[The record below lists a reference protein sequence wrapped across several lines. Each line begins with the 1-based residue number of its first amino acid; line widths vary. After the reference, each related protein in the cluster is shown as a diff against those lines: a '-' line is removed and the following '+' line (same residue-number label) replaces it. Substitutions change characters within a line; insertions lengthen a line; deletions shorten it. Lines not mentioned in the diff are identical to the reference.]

1 MSLKIANR
9 SVGSE
14 HPPFIIAEM
23 SGNHNQSLDRA
34 LAIVEAAAKA
44 GVHAL
49 KLQTYTADTMTL
61 DLKEGEFFIDDPN
74 SLWQGRSLYELYQ
87 EAYTPW
93 EWHEPIFKRC
103 QELGLIGFSTPFDET
118 AVDFLESLNVP
129 CYKIASFEN
138 TDIPLIRK
146 VASTGKPMIIS
157 TGMATVAE
165 LDETVRAAR
174 EAGCEDLV
182 LLKCTSTYPATPNN
196 TNLLTIPHLREL
208 FGVQVGLSDHTMG
221 VGAAVA
227 SVALGARVIEKHF
240 TLSRADG
247 GVDSTFSMEPSEMA
261 QLVVESGRAW
271 QALGEV
277 RYGSTQAEESSRMFR
292 RSLYVV
298 QDIKAGEVLTR
309 ENVRA
314 VRPGLGLSPKYLDM
328 VLGMTVKLDIS
339 IGTPLAWDLLKR
351 GINEF
356 KSVDW

>member
-1 MSLKIANR
+1 MIPQHIQIIDKRIGADA
-9 SVGSE
+9 
-14 HPPFIIAEM
+14 PPFVIAEI

-61 DLKEGEFFIDDPN
+61 NLKEGEFFIDDPN

-138 TDIPLIRK
+138 TDIPLVRK

-174 EAGCEDLV
+174 EVGCEDLV
-182 LLKCTSTYPATPNN
+182 LLKCTSTYPATPDN

-271 QALGEV
+271 QALGSV
-277 RYGSTQAEESSRMFR
+277 RYGSIQAEGASRMFR

-298 QDIKAGEVLTR
+298 QDMKAGEVLTR
-309 ENVRA
+309 DNVRA
-314 VRPGLGLSPKYLDM
+314 IRPGLGLPPKYLDM
-328 VLGMTVKLDIS
+328 VLGMTVKLNTCV
-339 IGTPLAWDLLKR
+339 GTPLTWNIL
-351 GINEF
+351 G
-356 KSVDW
+356 